1 MDIDTQTHLENG
13 GLVFKDKARHHPR
26 VLSKETSNLKTP
38 YYGIFEASALL
49 FLSYTVLI
57 TEEECY
63 VSVPLLIYVFE

>member
-26 VLSKETSNLKTP
+26 VLSKETSDLKTP
-38 YYGIFEASALL
+38 YYGIFEAS
-49 FLSYTVLI
+49 V
-57 TEEECY
+57 EEECY